1 MADLSL
7 RELILLDV
15 LATLAT
21 ITTGNGYATTLGRVT
36 RGMLSP
42 LETYALPLASV
53 LPVDDRPDTGAQ
65 VYRRML
71 SFTVRLWVDDAP
83 AESPATLEALLA
95 DVQQALQ
102 VDSTRSGHCEYT
114 LEGQTS
120 FIYNASTERLAG
132 ADIEFMCD
140 YKSPLGQ
147 PRVSA

>member
-42 LETYALPLASV
+42 LETYALPLATI
-53 LPVDDRPDTGAQ
+53 LPVDDRPEIGSQ
-65 VYRRML
+65 VVRRVL
-71 SFTVRLWVDDAP
+71 ALVIRLWIDDAP
-83 AESPATLEALLA
+83 ADSPATLEALVA
-95 DVQQALQ
+95 DVQVAMQ
-102 VDSTRSGHCEYT
+102 VDETRSGYAEYS
-114 LEGQTS
+114 LEGPIQY
-120 FIYNASTERLAG
+120 IYLASTERLAG
-132 ADIEFMCD
+132 CDIAYD
-140 YKSPLGQ
+140 IAYKTVITS